1 MNKSNFTI
9 FYRIVAATAIF
20 AAIMTQ
26 FNNSLSEPTE
36 FNAINFFSFFTIQ
49 SKIIIAVV
57 FLISVYF
64 LIMQRSSKKL
74 EFIRGASILFMVI
87 TGIIYFLL
95 LRNVDVQ
102 ISTPWINNVL
112 HYIIPTVALLDWLL
126 NPPARKIK
134 FKHALLWLLFPFV
147 YLLYQPIRGSLIGWY
162 PYPFLSDND
171 HSYTQIALT
180 CAVVFIGLLVLV
192 WSLTIVTPKVTKE
205 KTTNF

>member
-20 AAIMTQ
+20 AAIITQ
-26 FNNSLSEPTE
+26 FNNSISEPTE
-36 FNAINFFSFFTIQ
+36 FNAVNFLSFFTIQ
-49 SKIIIAVV
+49 SNIIIAVV

-102 ISTPWINNVL
+102 VSTP
-112 HYIIPTVALLDWLL
+112 
-126 NPPARKIK
+126 
-134 FKHALLWLLFPFV
+134 
-147 YLLYQPIRGSLIGWY
+147 
-162 PYPFLSDND
+162 
-171 HSYTQIALT
+171 
-180 CAVVFIGLLVLV
+180 
-192 WSLTIVTPKVTKE
+192 
-205 KTTNF
+205 